1 MNFFDRAR
9 NFLEGKIFTSLVL
22 LAAALF
28 VVFEVEAYGAIALL
42 YVSGVMF
49 IFLDNLIVPLFPIL
63 LASTFV
69 IKCYDS
75 ASLFM
80 PLWYLGI
87 FPVGALVYYLIK
99 NRGKFTVGKSF
110 YGILAVAI
118 AVTLGGLFEIRKEE
132 YFGGASLYY
141 VLGLGFG
148 MLLLYL
154 VFRAQAKEN
163 DRYSIY
169 EKYTDILCVVGLF
182 ASFVVVEHYLKNFSG
197 TLLSFQW
204 SNNIATIL
212 MFLMPIP
219 LYKMQKNKAYV
230 LLFLLNYAAILLSNS
245 RGGWLMGTV
254 EFVICVFVYVTVSK
268 NKTLKRVFY
277 SVSGVALAAALIYG
291 AYEIFLSDGFN
302 FIVHS
307 EARTKLIARS
317 FEDFAKNPLFGV
329 GIGNTDNSD
338 LYHGKVGTMC
348 WYHMMIPQ
356 IVGSLGAVGIYCYGK
371 QIVERFGMAFKNAT
385 PYSLVL
391 GLSYLGMLL
400 MSQVNPGEFCPLP
413 YELLVVLNF
422 IMIEKYNE
430 KKVAYA
436 TFFIFPLMPI

>member
-1 MNFFDRAR
+1 MVR
-9 NFLEGKIFTSLVL
+9 NIKFLEGRIFTAIVVL
-22 LAAALF
+22 MAALF
-28 VVFEVEAYGAIALL
+28 VVFRAEAYGAIALL
-42 YVSGVMF
+42 YVSAVMLV
-49 IFLDNLIVPLFPIL
+49 FLDNLIVPLFPLL

-80 PLWYLGI
+80 PLWYLAI
-87 FPVGALVYYLIK
+87 APVGAIVYYFIK
-99 NRGKFTVGKSF
+99 NRERFSVGKSF
-110 YGILAVAI
+110 GGILAVSV

-141 VLGLGFG
+141 VIGLGFG

-154 VFRAQAKEN
+154 AFRAQIREN

-169 EKYTDILCVVGLF
+169 ERYTDDLCLVGAF
-182 ASFVVVEHYLKNFSG
+182 ASFVVIEHYLRNFNG
-197 TLLSFQW
+197 TLLAFQW

-212 MFLMPIP
+212 MFLMPIA
-219 LYKMQKNKAYV
+219 LYKAQKNKAYIV
-230 LLFLLNYAAILLSNS
+230 LFILNYVAIILSNS
-245 RGGWLMGTV
+245 RGGQLMGTL
-254 EFVICVFVYVTVSK
+254 ELLICIFVYVTVYGGK
-268 NKTLKRVFY
+268 ILKRVLYTVGGIAFAVCLVFIGY
-277 SVSGVALAAALIYG
+277 KIL
-291 AYEIFLSDGFN
+291 LSDGFD
-302 FIVHS
+302 FISHDES
-307 EARTKLIARS
+307 RIKLIARS
-317 FEDFAKNPLFGV
+317 FEDFARNPLFGV
-329 GIGNTDNSD
+329 GIGNVDNSD

-356 IVGSLGAVGIYCYGK
+356 IVGSLGAVGMYCYGR
-371 QIVERFGMAFKNAT
+371 QIVGRFGMAFKNAS

-430 KKVAYA
+430 KKVA
-436 TFFIFPLMPI
+436 